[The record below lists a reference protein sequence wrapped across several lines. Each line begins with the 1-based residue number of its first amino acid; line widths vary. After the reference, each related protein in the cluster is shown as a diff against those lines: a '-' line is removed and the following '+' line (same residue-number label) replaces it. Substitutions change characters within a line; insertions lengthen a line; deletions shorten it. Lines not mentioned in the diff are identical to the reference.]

1 MKKIDPTYTTI
12 HKMVCPFCSYGCE
25 FGIAVNDLGI
35 KGVEYL
41 KEGSSE
47 GRLCPR
53 GSAAALLLNHP
64 RRLSVPRKDG
74 ATVDW
79 TRMLKDLKKI
89 LAKPKQVAV
98 TFDRNLTIEEY
109 GMISG
114 FCHTAGIEYVASTYL
129 EPEAHLVKFFEDPCS
144 LDDIQKAEAIVVIGD
159 PFNVAPMISKSII
172 AWRLKDKKHRLV
184 VIDSYTTHTT
194 GFATDFLKTKLG
206 SEPVL
211 LYGLAQQP
219 TGGFDAGEHTGIDAG
234 RIQEIAA
241 HLGKTKKGVIIV
253 CLPFGHTY
261 DPLLVAEG
269 ITHLQHRTGFKVMP
283 FVEHAGF
290 QGSAYFG
297 ELLGKVKK
305 KTIKNI
311 INFGE
316 LFPFY
321 YPQLAKELK
330 AANVYAT
337 SPYVMNGYT
346 SLPAAMNLEKKGS
359 VRTTFG
365 MRTLT
370 GGLPPASGAYT
381 VGDILKGISGDAGT
395 GKPMKPPAVKIDFK
409 EHAERILEHDR
420 SRKKKFVLVGEKLAY
435 AFLNVYG
442 EEPVKIHPA
451 DARKLGVK
459 QHDTVLVKSRQ
470 GTTEC
475 TAHVTGDVERG
486 MVVVSAE
493 TPQVKGLFDFII
505 DNNII
510 NFIPT
515 EVEVWRKG

>member
-25 FGIAVNDLGI
+25 FGIVVNDLGI

-53 GSAAALLLNHP
+53 GSAAAQLLNHP
-64 RRLSVPRKDG
+64 RRLTVPRNDG
-74 ATVDW
+74 KTVDW
-79 TRMLKDLKKI
+79 TRVIKDLKKI
-89 LAKPKQVAV
+89 LTKPKQVAV

-109 GMISG
+109 GMISS
-114 FCHTAGIEYVASTYL
+114 FCRTAGVQYVASTYL
-129 EPEAHLVKFFEDPCS
+129 EPETHLMRFFENPCS
-144 LDDIQKAEAIVVIGD
+144 LDDIQKAETVVVIGD
-159 PFNVAPMISKSII
+159 PFNVAPMISKSVIT
-172 AWRLKDKKHRLV
+172 WRLKDKKRRLII
-184 VIDSYTTHTT
+184 IDTYTTHTT

-206 SEPVL
+206 SEPFL
-211 LYGLAQQP
+211 LYGLAQQS
-219 TGGFDAGEHTGIDAG
+219 TGEFDVGEHTGIDA
-234 RIQEIAA
+234 RKIQEIAE

-261 DPLLVAEG
+261 DPLLVVEG
-269 ITHLQHRTGFKVMP
+269 IAHLEHRTGFKVMP
-283 FVEHAGF
+283 FVEQVGF
-290 QGSAYFG
+290 QGSTYFG

-321 YPQLAKELK
+321 YPQLSKELK
-330 AANVYAT
+330 AANVYGT
-337 SPYVMNGYT
+337 SPYLMNGYT
-346 SLPAAMNLEKKGS
+346 SLPAALNLEKQGS
-359 VRTTFG
+359 VMTTFG
-365 MRTLT
+365 TRTLT

-381 VGDILKGISGDAGT
+381 VGDVLKGIGGDVGI
-395 GKPMKPPAVKIDFK
+395 GKPMNTPAVKINFK
-409 EHAERILEHDR
+409 ERAEHILERNR
-420 SRKKKFVLVGEKLAY
+420 SRKKQFVLVGEKLAY

-442 EEPVKIHPA
+442 EETVKIHPV
-451 DARKLGVK
+451 DARELGAK
-459 QHDTVLVKSRQ
+459 QHDTVLVKSKQ
-470 GTTEC
+470 GTTAF
-475 TAHVTGDVERG
+475 TAQVTGDVERG

-493 TPQVKGLFDFII
+493 TPQAKGLFDFII

>member
-25 FGIAVNDLGI
+25 FGIVVNDFGI

-74 ATVDW
+74 VTSDW
-79 TRMLKDLKKI
+79 ARMTKDLKKVI
-89 LAKPKQVAV
+89 TKPKQVAV

-109 GMISG
+109 GMITD
-114 FCHTAGIEYVASTYL
+114 FCRTAGIQYVASTYL
-129 EPEAHLVKFFEDPCS
+129 EPESHLMKFFKDPCI
-144 LDDIQKAEAIVVIGD
+144 LEDIQNAETIVVVGD
-159 PFNVAPMISKSII
+159 PFNVAPMVSKTLIT
-172 AWRLKDKKHRLV
+172 WRLKDKKNRLV
-184 VIDSYTTHTT
+184 VIDSLTTHTS
-194 GFATDFLKTKLG
+194 GFATDFLKTRL
-206 SEPVL
+206 STEPFV
-211 LYGLAQQP
+211 LYGLAQET
-219 TGGFDAGEHTGIDAG
+219 TGSIDIGEQTGVDFG
-234 RIQEIAA
+234 TIQEIAA
-241 HLGKTKKGVIIV
+241 HLKKTKKGVIIV

-261 DPLLVAEG
+261 DPLLAVEG
-269 ITHLQHRTGFKVMP
+269 ITHLKHSTGFKVMP
-283 FVEHAGF
+283 FVEYAGF

-321 YPQLAKELK
+321 YPQLAKDLR

-337 SPYVMNGYT
+337 SPYKVDGYT
-346 SLPAAMNLEKKGS
+346 SLPVALNLEKKGTI
-359 VRTTFG
+359 RTTFG
-365 MRTLT
+365 TNTLAGT
-370 GGLPPASGAYT
+370 VQPASGAYT
-381 VGDILKGISGDAGT
+381 VGEILSGLGGKVGAGRALSAPT
-395 GKPMKPPAVKIDFK
+395 IKVDFK
-409 EHAERILEHDR
+409 ERAEHISELGA

-435 AFLNVYG
+435 AFLNVY
-442 EEPVKIHPA
+442 EEETVKIHPL
-451 DARKLGVK
+451 DAAELGVK
-459 QHDTVLVKSRQ
+459 QHGNVLLKSRQ
-470 GTTEC
+470 GTVEFS
-475 TAHVTGDVERG
+475 AHVTGEVDRG
-486 MVVVSAE
+486 MVVVPAE

-505 DNNII
+505 EDNII

>member
-25 FGIAVNDLGI
+25 FGIVVNDFGI

-41 KEGSSE
+41 KEGSSK

-64 RRLSVPRKDG
+64 RRLSVPKKDG

-79 TRMLKDLKKI
+79 ARMIKDLKKV

-98 TFDRNLTIEEY
+98 TFDRNITIEEY
-109 GMISG
+109 GMISN
-114 FCHTAGIEYVASTYL
+114 FCRTAGIQYVASTYL
-129 EPEAHLVKFFEDPCS
+129 EPEAHLVKFFENPCS
-144 LDDIQKAEAIVVIGD
+144 PDDIQNAETVVVIGD
-159 PFNVAPMISKSII
+159 PFNVAPMISKSLI
-172 AWRLKDKKHRLV
+172 AWRLKEKKNRLI
-184 VIDSYTTHTT
+184 VIDTYATHTT

-206 SEPVL
+206 SEPFL
-211 LYGLAQQP
+211 LYGLAQQS
-219 TGGFDAGEHTGIDAG
+219 TGGFDASEHAGVDAG
-234 RIQEIAA
+234 KIQEIAA
-241 HLGKTKKGVIIV
+241 HLERTKKGVIIV
-253 CLPFGHTY
+253 CVPFGHTY
-261 DPLLVAEG
+261 DPLLVIDG
-269 ITHLQHRTGFKVMP
+269 ITHLQRRTGFKVMP
-283 FVEHAGF
+283 FAEHVGF
-290 QGSAYFG
+290 QGSSYFG
-297 ELLGKVKK
+297 EVLNKVKK

-321 YPQLAKELK
+321 YPQLFKELK

-337 SPYVMNGYT
+337 SPYTVNGYT
-346 SLPAAMNLEKKGS
+346 SLPAALNLEKQGS

-365 MRTLT
+365 TRTLT
-370 GGLPPASGAYT
+370 GGLQPASGAYT
-381 VGDILKGISGDAGT
+381 VGDILNGIGGEVGM
-395 GKPMKPPAVKIDFK
+395 GKPMDTPAVKIDFK
-409 EHAERILEHDR
+409 ERAEHILERNR

-442 EEPVKIHPA
+442 EETVKIHPA
-451 DARKLGVK
+451 DARELGAQ
-459 QHDTVLVKSRQ
+459 QHDNLLVKSKQ
-470 GTTEC
+470 GTTEF
-475 TAHVTGDVERG
+475 TAQVTGDVERG